1 LLTDAT
7 SAALLRANI
16 KDSGVRFDLSRERE
30 NYFRSQRY
38 AFGFSDSNFG
48 EIVYRRTYSR
58 VKPDGTQEDWYD
70 TILRVINGVFTIRK
84 WWFTIHNIPWDEAAA
99 QERALSMAISALQMK
114 WLPPGRGLYVQG
126 TDYIYERG
134 SMALYNCAYV
144 EVNDISKDIP
154 WLMDA
159 LMCGVG
165 VGFGAG
171 EKPQVLRSIDPE
183 QKLLYSIPDSRE
195 GWVES
200 IKLLLQSYLPQY
212 ASRRV
217 EFDYSQIR
225 PYGSLIRGFGGIA
238 SGPEPLRLVHERMRG
253 YCEDYINGRANWTQL
268 VANLA
273 NASGVCVVVGNVRRS
288 AEIYLGSPNDDSFL
302 NLKNYNL
309 YPERMSIGWMSNN
322 SCRFRERND
331 FLRISAIAERIRDNG
346 EPGIYNQLNVT
357 RYGRYG
363 DETYGPDKA
372 TGMNPCSEIP
382 LESYEVCNLAEVFP
396 SRCSTRKEF
405 LNACADATLYCSTVS
420 LYPTHSPDTNAV
432 VARNRRIGVS
442 ITGIAEWV
450 ETWGVDKCIRWMKDG
465 YHHVRTVNK
474 EVNAEAGVPASI
486 RVTTIK
492 PSGSV
497 SQLAGVPSGMHFP
510 TFSYAIRRIVMDR
523 SSPIAAA
530 LKAANYRW
538 EPLVEFLPDHEVHP
552 DQMYFEKYQRF
563 APNDAVKPYASRTSI
578 VFECPIKQ
586 GQARPATE
594 VSSWEQFALLACLQR
609 EWADNSVSCTIYFNP
624 ETEGPQIAHML
635 AYFIPVIKSVSL
647 LPHSDNGAYAQM
659 PYEGI
664 SETEYL
670 ERVRELRKIDW
681 QVAAGS
687 DGDQYV
693 EMYCASDRCQLIFK

>member
-1 LLTDAT
+1 MQGPSSSLQM
-7 SAALLRANI
+7 NV
-16 KDSGVRFDLSRERE
+16 KDSGIRFGFTKGHE
-30 NYFRSQRY
+30 NYFRTHRY
-38 AFGFSDSNFG
+38 QFGFNDSHFG

-58 VKPDGTQEDWYD
+58 IKPDGSQEDWYD

-84 WWFTIHNIPWDEAAA
+84 WWFTLHNIPWNEDAA
-99 QERALSMAISALQMK
+99 QDRALSMAISALQMK

-126 TDYIYERG
+126 TDYVYERG

-171 EKPQVLRSIDPE
+171 LKPQDLRPVNEDYPE
-183 QKLLYSIPDSRE
+183 KYVIPDSRE

-200 IKLLLQSYLPQY
+200 MYLLLRSYLPHFP
-212 ASRRV
+212 SNRMV
-217 EFDYSQIR
+217 FDYSQIR
-225 PYGSLIRGFGGIA
+225 PYGQLIKGFGGIA
-238 SGPEPLRLVHERMRG
+238 SGPDPLHLVHERMRR
-253 YCEDYINGRANWTQL
+253 YCEGYINGKINWTQF

-273 NASGVCVVVGNVRRS
+273 NASGVCVIVGNVRRS

-302 NLKNYNL
+302 NLKNYAL

-322 SCRFRERND
+322 SCRFTERND
-331 FLRISAIAERIRDNG
+331 FLKITSIAERIRDNG
-346 EPGIYNQLNVT
+346 EPGVYNQLNVT

-363 DETYGPDKA
+363 DELYGIDKA

-382 LESYEVCNLAEVFP
+382 LESYEVCNLSEVFP

-405 LNACADATLYCSTVS
+405 LSAVSDATLYSSTVS

-450 ETWGVDKCIRWMKDG
+450 DVWGVDKCIRWMKDG
-465 YHHVRTVNK
+465 YHHVRAINK
-474 EVNAEAGVPASI
+474 EVNAEAGVPTSI

-510 TFSYAIRRIVMDR
+510 TFPYAIRRIIMDR
-523 SSPIAAA
+523 LSPIAEA
-530 LKAANYRW
+530 LRQANYRW
-538 EPLVEFLPDHEVHP
+538 EPVVEFLPLHEVHEG
-552 DQMYFEKYQRF
+552 QERFYKYDKY
-563 APNDAVKPYASRTSI
+563 ATDESVKPYKSLNSI

-586 GQARPATE
+586 GQARPAKE
-594 VSSWEQFALLACLQR
+594 VSAWEQFALLACLQR
-609 EWADNSVSCTIYFNP
+609 EWADNSVSCTIYFDP
-624 ETEGPQIAHML
+624 KSEGSQIGHML

-647 LPHSDNGAYAQM
+647 LPHSDNGSYAQM

-664 SETEYL
+664 SNDEYL
-670 ERVRELRKIDW
+670 ARIQELSKIDW
-681 QVAAGS
+681 TVGAGS

-693 EMYCASDRCQLIFK
+693 EMYCSSDRCELKFD